1 MYKPRRA
8 TMKSYI
14 SSIPRHLWDMLT
26 PVKHWLPE
34 LKNKDILRADII
46 AGVTVGL
53 VLVPQVMA
61 YAQLAG
67 LPAYVG
73 LYAAFVAPIV
83 AAIFGSSRQLHNG
96 PVAVISLMTAA
107 ALSSLNLEPN
117 QLVAYAAMLAVMVGV
132 IQMGLGALRLGFLVD
147 FLSHPVISGFTNAAA
162 IVIGSLQLG
171 KLMGIEQPSGG
182 PFLATLTDIIFAIPT
197 QAHGP
202 TFCMGLASLL
212 SIYALKRWAPKLPA
226 IVVTVVIATVVSW
239 LINYPALGAAVVGT
253 VPKGLPSFEMPS
265 GWEHIPQL
273 LFPAL
278 TIALLSFVEAF
289 SIAKAV
295 ASQTRQRISADQ
307 EMVGKGMANIAT
319 GFTQGYPV
327 SGSFSRTAVNF
338 DAGARTGFAAIV
350 SGLVVGATLMF
361 LTPMLYFLPLSTLA
375 AVIMTA
381 VFSLIQFEPFKHA
394 WKVNPHDGFV
404 ALVTFLMTLWVA
416 PHLEYGIF
424 IGVGLSIIFYLYR
437 TMQPH
442 VAELARDEDDVFR
455 DAKLFGLKTSQTLAL
470 YRYDGDLYFANAGYL
485 EKTLLN
491 AIADKPH
498 LRVLILDLEAV
509 DQIDATGEEMLG
521 SLADGL
527 LQANIAFYICRP
539 GFKLLDT
546 LKRSGLQPRIGE
558 HNIFAKRNSAINAAV
573 ERFPG
578 LVDVSHLMS
587 FQPDENADRENTPST
602 APN

>member
-1 MYKPRRA
+1 MKLFFKELAQHAWEMA
-8 TMKSYI
+8 TPS
-14 SSIPRHLWDMLT
+14 
-26 PVKHWLPE
+26 KHWIGDLRRWE
-34 LKNKDILRADII
+34 ILRADLI
-46 AGVTVGL
+46 AGVTVAL

-67 LPAYVG
+67 LPAYTG

-96 PVAVISLMTAA
+96 PVAVISLMTAS
-107 ALSSLNLEPN
+107 ALASLSLEPH
-117 QLVAYAAMLAVMVGV
+117 QLVAYAAMLAVLVGV
-132 IQMGLGALRLGFLVD
+132 IQMGLGLMRLGFLVD

-171 KLMGIEQPSGG
+171 KLLGISQPSDQQ
-182 PFLATLTDIIFAIPT
+182 FLSSLLDTVVAAPT

-202 TFCMGLASLL
+202 TVLLGFGSLAT
-212 SIYALKRWAPKLPA
+212 IYALKRWAPRLPA
-226 IVVTVVIATVVSW
+226 IVVTVVLAT
-239 LINYPALGAAVVGT
+239 LISRFTGFQASGGAVVGA
-253 VPKGLPSFEMPS
+253 VPTGLPQLTMPE
-265 GWEHIPQL
+265 GWGQIPAL
-273 LFPAL
+273 LLPAL

-295 ASQTRQRISADQ
+295 ASKTRQRISADQ
-307 EMVGKGMANIAT
+307 EMVGKGLANIAT

-350 SGLVVGATLMF
+350 SGLLVGITLLY
-361 LTPMLYFLPLSTLA
+361 LTPMLYFLPLATLA

-381 VFSLIQFEPFKHA
+381 VFTLIQFEPFKHA
-394 WKVNPHDGFV
+394 WRVNPHDGFV
-404 ALVTFLMTLWVA
+404 ALVVFLVTLWMA

-424 IGVGLSIIFYLYR
+424 VGVGMSIVFYLYR

-442 VAELARDEDDVFR
+442 VAELARDDDDVLR
-455 DAKLFGLKTSQTLAL
+455 DAALFGLKTSQTLAMF
-470 YRYDGDLYFANAGYL
+470 RYDGDLYFANAGYL

-521 SLADGL
+521 NLADGL
-527 LQANIAFYICRP
+527 HEANISFYLCRP
-539 GFKLLDT
+539 KFKLLDAI
-546 LKRSGLQPRIGE
+546 KRSGLHDKIGDDS
-558 HNIFAKRNSAINAAV
+558 IFSKRRNAIRAAV
-573 ERFPG
+573 DRFPG
-578 LVDVSHLMS
+578 MVDVSHLMTY
-587 FQPDENADRENTPST
+587 QPDKDADIEQVPSK
-602 APN
+602 APR